1 MGGDSGDGTA
11 VLLVP
16 ARVDAVQFVMGGD
29 SGDGTAAVSTCFVVE
44 EPEDTEFMID
54 YEFPGASKTA
64 GAKVT
69 LTDSDEDKLLK
80 VVTVNEKRGQITF
93 TTQSEL
99 KHLLCVAPV
108 GHTSGKPM
116 VFSLQPALGH
126 PDSYYEDLAEKEH
139 MDRLQLEVV
148 RLNDQLA
155 QILSEVDYMK
165 VREVEFHEST
175 EAMDRNAKWWPIIQI
190 CILLFTGVMQV
201 KHLKKFFQD
210 KKLV

>member
-155 QILSEVDYMK
+155 QILSEVSCRLRGLYIFT
-165 VREVEFHEST
+165 RT
-175 EAMDRNAKWWPIIQI
+175 E
-190 CILLFTGVMQV
+190 CG
-201 KHLKKFFQD
+201 
-210 KKLV
+210 